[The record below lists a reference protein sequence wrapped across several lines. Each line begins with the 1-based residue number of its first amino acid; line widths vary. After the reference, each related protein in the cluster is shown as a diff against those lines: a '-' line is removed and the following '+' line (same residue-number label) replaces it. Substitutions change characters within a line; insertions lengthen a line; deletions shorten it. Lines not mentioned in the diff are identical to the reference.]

1 MSLSIP
7 FATRQAFKYSIDPS
21 DKYFTVY
28 THQQLIIDFLDG
40 RVAKSQVS
48 F

>member
-1 MSLSIP
+1 MSLP
-7 FATRQAFKYSIDPS
+7 YATCQAFKCSIDPS

-40 RVAKSQVS
+40 REAKSQVS